1 MENREIYSYNADDD
15 SYEIRSYS
23 LNEEEEDGVSMK
35 EVVRVERILG
45 QREVRKEINVNRFLN
60 DL

>member
-1 MENREIYSYNADDD
+1 VENREIYSYNADDD